1 MIESAIYT
9 DGTRSVRIGVDRID
23 TWLEDHESIINFPG
37 VVELDGDRLFMTI
50 HHGRH
55 GGEEPTWAYLSDDA
69 GATWRRL
76 PNDFPLLSRDSRTG
90 LINETHDSGVT
101 GHLRDG
107 SFVRINHSTEHALSV
122 GYDRAHG
129 PYHDQFQED
138 DPTFRFHRW
147 TADATPV
154 ESFPFK
160 VRGMPWN
167 RASYQCYSRLLELD
181 DGDFLTALEWVRIVP
196 ESEWQ
201 TLPNG
206 RVRKTITSVFIVRSS
221 DRGQSWDFVHAFD
234 AHALKPVYGPADR
247 PLDEGFNEADL
258 VRLANGD
265 LLCMFRTGSYS
276 PMHMSRSEDGG
287 RTWSTPVNVG
297 WQGVKPRL
305 ELLPNGVLA
314 CAAGRGAY
322 GHPQVTH
329 VTLSLDG
336 AGRHWEPPFAFH
348 TGPGCSYTSTM
359 QRDDRLHVVYSHS
372 DFTRDMGAN
381 QLPSQTIRRAV
392 LDVTVLDD

>member
-1 MIESAIYT
+1 M
-9 DGTRSVRIGVDRID
+9 
-23 TWLEDHESIINFPG
+23 
-37 VVELDGDRLFMTI
+37 
-50 HHGRH
+50 
-55 GGEEPTWAYLSDDA
+55 
-69 GATWRRL
+69 
-76 PNDFPLLSRDSRTG
+76 LSRDPRTG

-336 AGRHWEPPFAFH
+336 AGRHWEAAICLPHRSRLLLHLDHAAGRPAARGLLALRFH
-348 TGPGCSYTSTM
+348 PRHGRQPAAVADHSPGCLGCHRS
-359 QRDDRLHVVYSHS
+359 R
-372 DFTRDMGAN
+372 
-381 QLPSQTIRRAV
+381 
-392 LDVTVLDD
+392 

>member
-1 MIESAIYT
+1 
-9 DGTRSVRIGVDRID
+9 
-23 TWLEDHESIINFPG
+23 
-37 VVELDGDRLFMTI
+37 MTI

-55 GGEEPTWAYLSDDA
+55 GGEEPTWAFLSDDA

-76 PNDFPLLSRDSRTG
+76 PNDFPLLSRDARTG
-90 LINETHDSGVT
+90 LVNETHDSGVT
-101 GHLRDG
+101 GHLRD

-129 PYHDQFQED
+129 PYHDQFQEE

-147 TADATPV
+147 TADATPI

-221 DRGQSWDFVHAFD
+221 DRGKSWDFVHAFD
-234 AHALKPVYGPADR
+234 AYALKPTYGPADR
-247 PLDEGFNEADL
+247 RLDEGFNEADL
-258 VRLANGD
+258 VQARQRRSALHVPHRLVFAHAHVALRGRRAHLVDPRERRLA
-265 LLCMFRTGSYS
+265 
-276 PMHMSRSEDGG
+276 G
-287 RTWSTPVNVG
+287 RQAAAWSCCRMACWPAPPV
-297 WQGVKPRL
+297 
-305 ELLPNGVLA
+305 
-314 CAAGRGAY
+314 AGPTA
-322 GHPQVTH
+322 
-329 VTLSLDG
+329 
-336 AGRHWEPPFAFH
+336 
-348 TGPGCSYTSTM
+348 
-359 QRDDRLHVVYSHS
+359 
-372 DFTRDMGAN
+372 TRK
-381 QLPSQTIRRAV
+381 
-392 LDVTVLDD
+392 